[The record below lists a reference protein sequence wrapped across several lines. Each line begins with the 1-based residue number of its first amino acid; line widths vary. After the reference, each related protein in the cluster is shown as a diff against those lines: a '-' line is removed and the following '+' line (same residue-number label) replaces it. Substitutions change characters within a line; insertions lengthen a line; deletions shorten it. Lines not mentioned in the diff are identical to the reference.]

1 MTKTKLS
8 DSSLISLYKKGNEEA
23 FSFLVNKYSS
33 KVYSAVYLIVKDK
46 YIAEDITQEVFIKII
61 KKIKNNHPLPEM
73 TAGGGEAIKDY
84 MKFNPI
90 WRRIKYE
97 EKKNLV

>member
-33 KVYSAVYLIVKDK
+33 KVFSAVYLIVKDK
-46 YIAEDITQEVFIKII
+46 YIAEDITKEVFIKIN
-61 KKIKNNHPLPEM
+61 KRSN
-73 TAGGGEAIKDY
+73 
-84 MKFNPI
+84 
-90 WRRIKYE
+90 
-97 EKKNLV
+97 

>member
-33 KVYSAVYLIVKDK
+33 KVFSAVYLIVKDK
-46 YIAEDITQEVFIKII
+46 YISELTWEGGVCLHVGVII
-61 KKIKNNHPLPEM
+61 EM
-73 TAGGGEAIKDY
+73 HCSSCVQSHCRP
-84 MKFNPI
+84 F
-90 WRRIKYE
+90 
-97 EKKNLV
+97 